1 MDRIDIRPGQRWE
14 VEIEAAVNGC
24 SRLLVILSPAS
35 IASRNVLAEA
45 ALALDEGKEVI
56 PVLHQ
61 ECKIPFRLRPLQYV
75 DFSTNYA
82 NGLEELLI
90 VLTGGQE
97 TTPSAMIQQP
107 RLEEEPKQTEA
118 EQARREQEERERK
131 AAEGT
136 THQEEIERHHIAAE
150 RARLEEERFASA
162 RPDFAGRCYWL

>member
-82 NGLEELLI
+82 NGLEE
-90 VLTGGQE
+90 VG
-97 TTPSAMIQQP
+97 
-107 RLEEEPKQTEA
+107 RKQ
-118 EQARREQEERERK
+118 
-131 AAEGT
+131 
-136 THQEEIERHHIAAE
+136 H
-150 RARLEEERFASA
+150 RAR
-162 RPDFAGRCYWL
+162 